1 LNISKKLKGAENIIT
16 MFNHERRDRKLF
28 IVLEYGELDY
38 AKYLH
43 LNKGKLSS
51 AKIKCQWE
59 EMVNAVAE
67 VHAQG
72 IIHRDLKPC
81 NFLIC
86 RGAIKLIDFG
96 IANTIA
102 PDVTSMETDMIGTLN
117 YMSPEQLQETNS
129 GSRSV
134 KVGKWTDSW
143 SLGCI
148 LYLMAYQKLPFE
160 EFKSAPM
167 KVTKIIDENHS
178 IDFPPHPCPGLVAML
193 KICLDRSP
201 KQRMMPSEILTS
213 FFYSNDLS
221 QMVKYL
227 DDRQFETLYKACQKL
242 I

>member
-1 LNISKKLKGAENIIT
+1 

-51 AKIKCQWE
+51 TKIKCQWE

-72 IIHRDLKPC
+72 IIHSLVKDIPLFSPVFLSYLFYFISRYFSLVYRDLKPC

-102 PDVTSMETDMIGTLN
+102 PDVT
-117 YMSPEQLQETNS
+117 
-129 GSRSV
+129 R
-134 KVGKWTDSW
+134 
-143 SLGCI
+143 
-148 LYLMAYQKLPFE
+148 
-160 EFKSAPM
+160 
-167 KVTKIIDENHS
+167 
-178 IDFPPHPCPGLVAML
+178 
-193 KICLDRSP
+193 
-201 KQRMMPSEILTS
+201 
-213 FFYSNDLS
+213 YS
-221 QMVKYL
+221 
-227 DDRQFETLYKACQKL
+227 
-242 I
+242 

>member
-1 LNISKKLKGAENIIT
+1 

-51 AKIKCQWE
+51 TKIKCQWE

-72 IIHRDLKPC
+72 IIHSLVKIYSMALTDVFRAVHFSVFSPVYRDLKPC

-102 PDVTSMETDMIGTLN
+102 PDVTRYSSN
-117 YMSPEQLQETNS
+117 Y
-129 GSRSV
+129 
-134 KVGKWTDSW
+134 
-143 SLGCI
+143 
-148 LYLMAYQKLPFE
+148 
-160 EFKSAPM
+160 
-167 KVTKIIDENHS
+167 
-178 IDFPPHPCPGLVAML
+178 
-193 KICLDRSP
+193 
-201 KQRMMPSEILTS
+201 
-213 FFYSNDLS
+213 
-221 QMVKYL
+221 
-227 DDRQFETLYKACQKL
+227 
-242 I
+242 